1 MKKLLIIL
9 LTVTIFGSAFAGN
22 PDRQGEAGAG
32 ELLFNPWAIS
42 SGLHGLNTA
51 SIMGV
56 SAMRVNVAGI
66 SRGYNRAEVSL
77 ANSRLYEGSD
87 LQFNALGL
95 AIRMG
100 ESSAMGISLAAVDF
114 GDILI
119 TTEDAPEGSGSTYT
133 PSFYHL
139 GVGYSYTY
147 ANKISVGALLRVVGE
162 STSDISAMGAAIDA
176 GIQYVSGDRDE
187 FKLGISLRNI
197 GTPMKFS
204 GSGLNFRG
212 SNPRGSSSYELTFKH
227 RTEGFELPSL
237 LHMGF
242 SYDYYFTNK
251 MFLRGLGS
259 FTSNAFS
266 LDQFGAGLEF
276 FFQDLV
282 VLRVAYRTEVG
293 SGDLEQQN
301 IYSGLAGGFT
311 VNVPISKKN
320 KNKIAIDYSYRTTHV
335 FKGSHNFGIRIL
347 I

>member
-9 LTVTIFGSAFAGN
+9 LAVITFSSAFAGN

-42 SGLHGLNTA
+42 AGLHGLNTA

-56 SAMRVNVAGI
+56 SAMRINVAGI
-66 SRGYNRAEVSL
+66 SRGYNRAEV
-77 ANSRLYEGSD
+77 NVGNTRLYEGSD
-87 LQFNALGL
+87 LQFNSLGI

-100 ESSAMGISLAAVDF
+100 KSSAMGISLAAVDF

-119 TTEDAPEGSGSTYT
+119 TTEDTPEGSGSTYS

-139 GVGYSYTY
+139 GLGYSYTY
-147 ANKISVGALLRVVGE
+147 ANRISVGGLLRVVGE
-162 STSDISAMGAAIDA
+162 STSDISAMGVAIDA
-176 GIQYVSGDRDE
+176 GVQYVSGERDE

-197 GTPMKFS
+197 GTPMRFS
-204 GSGLNFRG
+204 GSALNFRG
-212 SNPRGSSSYELTFKH
+212 SNPKGNNSYQLTFKH

-242 SYDYYFTNK
+242 SYDFYFTNNI
-251 MFLRGLGS
+251 FLRGLGG

-266 LDQFGAGLEF
+266 LDQFGGGLEF

-282 VLRVAYRTEVG
+282 VLRVAYRTELG
-293 SGDLEQQN
+293 AGDLEQQN
-301 IYSGLAGGFT
+301 IYSGLAGGIT

-320 KNKIAIDYSYRTTHV
+320 KNKVAIDYSYRTTHV
-335 FKGSHNFGIRIL
+335 FKGSHNFGLRIL